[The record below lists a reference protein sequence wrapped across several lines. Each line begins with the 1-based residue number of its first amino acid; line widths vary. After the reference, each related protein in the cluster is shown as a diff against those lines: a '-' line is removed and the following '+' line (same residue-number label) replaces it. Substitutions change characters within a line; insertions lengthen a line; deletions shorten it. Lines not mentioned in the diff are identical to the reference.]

1 MEAMNAT
8 AELPAALE
16 APEDD
21 SLLPEVQAI
30 LNNPEKVAKL
40 LGAGKPRQR
49 RQLLSASE
57 LLPASPL
64 ADLPKHVGEILSRIT
79 PTAPA
84 ELEAYAWR
92 TEVRDHLRASQL
104 PERFWF
110 EVEKWHPKQKRVF
123 EICKERLTQVG
134 AIIALVGPRG
144 TGKTTIASQLIID
157 RARNESLQPWER
169 RPPYRKA
176 ITLISKLK
184 AIYSDFGSVQSEELR
199 RYMFDFCKLHP
210 LVILDE
216 TGEVEDMKVKDR
228 LLTDI
233 IDRRYSHRNDTI
245 LISNQTFEDFMAKT
259 NPSTVSRLQEHGEI
273 IVCDWPSFRANP
285 SSRPVMSDALQELQ
299 KRRAGA
305 EALRK

>member
-1 MEAMNAT
+1 MNAT
-8 AELPAALE
+8 AELPATFE
-16 APEDD
+16 ATEGDG
-21 SLLPEVQAI
+21 LLAEVQAI
-30 LNNPEKVAKL
+30 LDSPQKIAKL
-40 LGAGKPRQR
+40 LAAIKPRER
-49 RQLLSASE
+49 RRLLSTSE
-57 LLPASPL
+57 PASSPL
-64 ADLPKHVGEILSRIT
+64 SDLPEHVGQMLSRIT
-79 PTAPA
+79 PTPPA

-104 PERFWF
+104 PERFWY
-110 EVEKWHPKQKRVF
+110 EVEKWQPKQKRVF
-123 EICKERLTQVG
+123 EICKERLTRVG
-134 AIIALVGPRG
+134 AIIVLVGPRG

-184 AIYSDFGSVQSEELR
+184 AIYSDFGSVQSEDLR
-199 RYMFDFCKLHP
+199 RYMIDFCKLRP

-233 IDRRYSHRNDTI
+233 IDRRYSHQNDTI

-259 NPSTVSRLQEHGEI
+259 NPSTLSRLQEHGEI
-273 IVCDWPSFRANP
+273 IVCDWPSFRE
-285 SSRPVMSDALQELQ
+285 RPTVRPGALRELQE
-299 KRRAGA
+299 RRIETGA
-305 EALRK
+305 SV